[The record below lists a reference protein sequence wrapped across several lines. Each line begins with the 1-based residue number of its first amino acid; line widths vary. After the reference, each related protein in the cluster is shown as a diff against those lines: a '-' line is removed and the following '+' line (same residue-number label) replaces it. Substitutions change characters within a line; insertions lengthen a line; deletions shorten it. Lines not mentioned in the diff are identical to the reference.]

1 MRRVTHECPKLT
13 TSSNSTSEWARSH
26 GHENL
31 AMRALVSCYTIEAI
45 YSSLFVSCCFLFLA
59 LVLYEEVYG
68 LWPVSSVSVGL
79 LGGLTCLLFAVC
91 YFLLCC
97 MQVTHAPLRVFGYSG
112 G

>member
-1 MRRVTHECPKLT
+1 MEQNSVCLRPFEVVWYQVRRVTHECPKLA

-59 LVLYEEVYG
+59 
-68 LWPVSSVSVGL
+68 P
-79 LGGLTCLLFAVC
+79 
-91 YFLLCC
+91 
-97 MQVTHAPLRVFGYSG
+97 
-112 G
+112 